1 MVGAL
6 APKADILV
14 YFAPNTD
21 AGFLD
26 AIINA
31 SHATP
36 APASISISWGQNEDA
51 WTAQARTAF
60 DQALADATALGV
72 TVTAAAGDNG
82 STDGVTDGKDH
93 ADFSGLQPA
102 RTGVRRHTN
111 LLRSPHQGVMAAAG
125 WDPCT
130 GLGNPDGTALLAAIK
145 SGF

>member
-1 MVGAL
+1 GEVLLDIEVVGAL

-31 SHATP
+31 SHAAPT
-36 APASISISWGQNEDA
+36 PASISISWGQNEDA

-60 DQALADATALGV
+60 DQALADASALGV

-82 STDGVTDGKDH
+82 SADAATDGKDH
-93 ADFSGLQPA
+93 ADFPA
-102 RTGVRRHTN
+102 S
-111 LLRSPHQGVMAAAG
+111 SPHALACGGTRLDA
-125 WDPCT
+125 DPAT
-130 GLGNPDGTALLAAIK
+130 GTIR
-145 SGF
+145 SETVW